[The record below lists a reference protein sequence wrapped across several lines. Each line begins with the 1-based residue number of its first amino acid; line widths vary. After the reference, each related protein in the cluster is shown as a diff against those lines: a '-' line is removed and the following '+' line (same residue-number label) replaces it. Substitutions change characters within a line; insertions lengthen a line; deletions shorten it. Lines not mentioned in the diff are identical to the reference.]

1 MLVLALLTAF
11 FMSPANGKKGNLLL
25 EVRGITEITGDLQ
38 IGIYNTAEGFSH
50 KETIYI
56 GKIIT
61 VKGSTMV
68 VEIPDLPHGTYAIAA
83 YHDKNRNGKLD
94 KGFFGIPTENYGFSN
109 NARGTFGPPDFNDA
123 KFEFNASTGKI
134 SMELR

>member
-11 FMSPANGKKGNLLL
+11 FMNPANGKKGNLLL
-25 EVRGITEITGDLQ
+25 EVRGITEITGSLQ
-38 IGIYNTAEGFSH
+38 IGIYNTAEGFSS

-56 GKIIT
+56 GKVIA
-61 VKGSTMV
+61 VKGTTMV

-83 YHDKNRNGKLD
+83 YHDKNQNGKLD
-94 KGFFGIPTENYGFSN
+94 KGLFGIPTETYGFSN

-123 KFEFNASTGKI
+123 KFEFNATTSKI
-134 SMELR
+134 AVELK

>member
-11 FMSPANGKKGNLLL
+11 FISPANGKKGNLLL

-38 IGIYNTAEGFSH
+38 IGIYNTAEGFSK

-61 VKGSTMV
+61 VKGTTMV
-68 VEIPDLPHGTYAIAA
+68 VEIPDVPHGTYAIAA

-94 KGFFGIPTENYGFSN
+94 KSLLGIPTETYGFSN

-123 KFEFNASTGKI
+123 KFEFNTATGKI
-134 SMELR
+134 AVELK